1 MESLIRGVKADF
13 YSGLETWAT
22 SGIEMSLL
30 LQLISVSIGFVSQ
43 HVEYISID
51 PLLSPQ
57 NFTSEWLSI

>member
-1 MESLIRGVKADF
+1 
-13 YSGLETWAT
+13 
-22 SGIEMSLL
+22 MSLL